1 MIPPELKAEL
11 GMYLTDYD
19 GYHFLAS
26 FADRQG
32 ITIDAAI
39 EKIEAKA
46 AELGQEP
53 PLDMRALASDEKL
66 AARYQRQKKIDACEE
81 CDSDGFIWV
90 PHFQG
95 CPSCYRQEEDCY
107 AKP

>member
-11 GMYLTDYD
+11 GMYLTEYD
-19 GYHFLAS
+19 GYHMLAR
-26 FADRQG
+26 FAEREG
-32 ITIDAAI
+32 IGIEAAI

-53 PLDMRALASDEKL
+53 PLDMRALAADEKHQ
-66 AARYQRQKKIDACEE
+66 ARYQRQKTIDACDK

-90 PHFQG
+90 PEFQP
-95 CPSCYRQEEDCY
+95 CPHCYRQEEDCH
-107 AKP
+107 AAS